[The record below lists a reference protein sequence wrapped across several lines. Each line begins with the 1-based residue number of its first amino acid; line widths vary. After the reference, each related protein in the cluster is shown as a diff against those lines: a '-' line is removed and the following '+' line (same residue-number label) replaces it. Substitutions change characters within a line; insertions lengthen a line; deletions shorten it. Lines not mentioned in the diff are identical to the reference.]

1 LGSLRFVE
9 ESVDEMSVLLP
20 PDRVLVVHVVL
31 LPLSLN
37 VVRDVSILKNILFW
51 FCSTGIVNKFILIS
65 FWIFWTLYH

>member
-31 LPLSLN
+31 LPLPLD
-37 VVRDVSILKNILFW
+37 VVRDVSILKN
-51 FCSTGIVNKFILIS
+51 N
-65 FWIFWTLYH
+65 